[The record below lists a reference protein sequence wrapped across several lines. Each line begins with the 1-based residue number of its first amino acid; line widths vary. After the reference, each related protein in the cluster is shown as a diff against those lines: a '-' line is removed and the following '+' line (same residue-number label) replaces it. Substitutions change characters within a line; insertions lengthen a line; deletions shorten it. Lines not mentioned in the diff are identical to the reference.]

1 VLDVRPELVGHLG
14 LPPGWGFIIAPGYED
29 IWQDDSFLIE

>member
-1 VLDVRPELVGHLG
+1 MQYLG

-29 IWQDDSFLIE
+29 TWQDAKLLVH